1 MGVDM
6 KRRLFLKGALAT
18 GTVTVLAASGLL
30 IPRSL
35 VAVWPR
41 EAFAA
46 EDISTALELLLGSAE
61 TKKTRAIR
69 MKLTPHAAS
78 AGAEVSV
85 VIETSIADI
94 ESVSLLVADE
104 PTPLVASF
112 QFGADVEGRISTRL
126 KISKSGDILAVVK
139 TGQRLFYQRK
149 HVDLSACGCE

>member
-6 KRRLFLKGALAT
+6 KRRVFLKGALAT
-18 GTVTVLAASGLL
+18 GAVTALAASGLL
-30 IPRSL
+30 VPQSV
-35 VAVWPR
+35 VAVWPG

-46 EDISTALELLLGSAE
+46 EDISQALELLLGSAE

-69 MKLTPHAAS
+69 LKLTPHAAS

-85 VIETSIADI
+85 VIETTLADI
-94 ESVSLLVADE
+94 ESISVLVADE

-112 QFGADVEGRISTRL
+112 RLGADIEGQISTRL

-139 TGQRLFYQRK
+139 AGQRLYHQRK
-149 HVDLSACGCE
+149 HVDLSGCGCE